1 MSKGKLMRK
10 RITILFITA
19 TILIPTTPVLAH
31 HKPVEQFKCPKAMRI
46 ALQVGFKKKDLKTL
60 DRIVHRES
68 KCITK
73 AMGWN
78 YHKPLTHRNCKL
90 DHWKKYRKCKAV
102 KSADFGLTQ
111 INDRSWVTY
120 LTQKKIITKVDDLL
134 DARTNMRAAKAL
146 YDYSLSKG
154 HHAWKQWD
162 TSKPN
167 GSR

>member
-1 MSKGKLMRK
+1 MRI

-19 TILIPTTPVLAH
+19 TILIPTTPALAAER
-31 HKPVEQFKCPKAMRI
+31 PVEPFKCPKAMRI
-46 ALQVGFKKKDLKTL
+46 ALEVGFKKKDLKTL

-73 AMGWN
+73 SVGWN
-78 YHKPLTHRNCKL
+78 YRKPLTHRDCKL
-90 DHWKKYRKCKAV
+90 APWKKYRKCKAV
-102 KSADFGLTQ
+102 RSADFGLTQ

-154 HHAWKQWD
+154 YHAWKQWD